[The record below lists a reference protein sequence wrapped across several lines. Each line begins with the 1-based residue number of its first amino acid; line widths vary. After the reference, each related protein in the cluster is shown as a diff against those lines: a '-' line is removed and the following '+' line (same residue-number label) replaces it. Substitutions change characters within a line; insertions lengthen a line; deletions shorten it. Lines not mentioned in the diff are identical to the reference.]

1 MNEAAPTPQKA
12 APGGDPGS
20 LPIRFLGQYV
30 RDLSFE
36 APHAPGIF
44 ADLRQQQ
51 HKIGAGVEPQVR
63 HIAGSQ
69 FEVSLTAQ
77 VEAKAGD
84 RPAFVAELVYC
95 AMVELDE
102 RAVPQE
108 HLHPLLLIEI
118 PRFLFPFVRQIINDM
133 TVSGG
138 FPPLIMQPI
147 DFVDLY
153 RRTYG
158 DKPQSLPRNTATT

>member
-1 MNEAAPTPQKA
+1 MNQTTPVSPNAPAGAEAASQ
-12 APGGDPGS
+12 
-20 LPIRFLGQYV
+20 PIRFLGQYI

-36 APHAPGIF
+36 VPHAPAIF
-44 ADLRQQQ
+44 AELRQQQ
-51 HKIGAGVEPQVR
+51 HQITAGVEPQVQ
-63 HIAGSQ
+63 HMTGSQ

-77 VEAKAGD
+77 IKTTVGQK
-84 RPAFVAELVYC
+84 PAFLAELVYC
-95 AMVELDE
+95 AVVEIDE

-138 FPPLIMQPI
+138 FPPLIMQPL
-147 DFVDLY
+147 DFVDIY

-158 DKPQSLPRNTATT
+158 DKPQTIARNGAA